1 MYVLD
6 TTTVSDFLRGNQ
18 KVKDK
23 LSTISKKWVYITS
36 ITKLEIEYGL
46 KKKPELRP
54 KLERKIELLYSEVG
68 DYPFETQIVPIASQ
82 IKHNLLSNGYTIGT
96 ADLLIGAIAL
106 FHNCVVVTSNTKH
119 FEKIEDLKIEDWK
132 NDF

>member
-6 TTTVSDFLRGNQ
+6 TITVSDFLRGNQ

-36 ITKLEIEYGL
+36 ITNTKLEIEYGL

-68 DYPFETQIVPIASQ
+68 DYPFETQIPLPVKLSIIYSAMVTQLVQQ
-82 IKHNLLSNGYTIGT
+82 IY
-96 ADLLIGAIAL
+96 
-106 FHNCVVVTSNTKH
+106 
-119 FEKIEDLKIEDWK
+119 
-132 NDF
+132 